1 MLSLEGELSASL
13 SQAGALAQALG
24 ARVGASKTVVMQRY
38 KTIYD
43 LVEEYIRDVPWLEA
57 HQKTGRG
64 RSKVAKRVVV
74 ARGLK
79 DVVQFQEDIWR
90 KKLEAQARPVFDIEV
105 DSSADGEDDDSVD
118 ARELSDVASVA
129 SRTSGGHTQDA
140 GPSAGPSQRKKVR
153 QTPHERAVEQASKF
167 LLAPLASGAPTSIIK
182 GDKKT
187 PPAGELLEHF
197 LVADEFALSHAFAH
211 PPTRLQVL
219 AASRGEDAVADED
232 LFDEGE
238 LEGLLRTQAEVEILR
253 KTFDWEVPDQDSTE
267 TDVPKRS
274 KKRKRDDTQAGNVQS
289 SPERHSKRI
298 NMDVLARLMDPN
310 TNLDDIHEDEDFSAL
325 GLGLGLEEQGDDGD
339 SDSDEPAT
347 YAITG
352 GDDEE
357 VGEWRPM
364 SPGGGM
370 FDEDRYD
377 A

>member
-197 LVADEFALSHAFAH
+197 LVADESALSHAFAH

-267 TDVPKRS
+267 TDVLKRS